1 MTEQTIVQTRDGA
14 IARLRLNRA
23 DAGNMLTIAMVGELT
38 AMIEDAGRDPAIKV
52 IAISAAGD
60 DFCRGR
66 DPAGAPEQAPKTA
79 LQMRDQL
86 TSPILGYYAAVR
98 GAEVPVVVAVQGQ
111 ARGFGC
117 AASAVCD
124 ITIGA
129 HDSRY
134 SLPEM
139 QHDLPPTLAMCA
151 HIDRTMPKAISWL
164 VYSTGEV
171 DAETARNLGFV
182 SHVAEPGALEAETEA
197 LLASLAQRD
206 RDALITCK
214 QYLSRARLMETDN
227 AADYASNL
235 LSVIMSSR

>member
-1 MTEQTIVQTRDGA
+1 MSEQTIVQTRDGA
-14 IARLRLNRA
+14 IARIRLNRA
-23 DAGNMLTIAMVGELT
+23 DAGNMLTIAMVGELS
-38 AMIEDAGRDPAIKV
+38 AMIADAGRDPEIKA
-52 IAISAAGD
+52 IAISAAGE

-98 GAEVPVVVAVQGQ
+98 GAEVPVVASVQGQ

-124 ITIGA
+124 ITIAA

-139 QHDLPPTLAMCA
+139 LHDLPPTLAMCA
-151 HIDRTMPKAISWL
+151 HIDRTMPKAIAWL

-171 DAETARNLGFV
+171 DAQTARNLGFV
-182 SHVAEPGALEAETEA
+182 SHVAAPGALEAETEA
-197 LLASLAQRD
+197 LVASLAQRD
-206 RDALITCK
+206 RVALITCK
-214 QYLSRARLMETDN
+214 QYLSRARLMETGN